1 MHPANWRLINGEFL
15 EAIPA
20 PLARARGNAPAR
32 LLSQS
37 DWLLRRKSD
46 GRFVAARRGGELI
59 SMQRGSLDRQSQA
72 DLRQLEHAEAGGE
85 SLRPFSGLLAGLTAL
100 GLDESYGDAHQLP
113 LVAEPTVLSF
123 AGKDRYARPLWLTS
137 GASRAW
143 RDMRRAA
150 LAEDIMLEAISGYR
164 SHQYQ
169 MGIFR
174 RKIGRGI
181 PVAEILT
188 VNTAP
193 GYSEHH
199 GGNAMDIGA
208 PGEPPA
214 EESFDATPAFAWLRD
229 NAARFGFS
237 MSYPRGNPHGIV
249 YEPWHWRWSAAGG

>member
-20 PLARARGNAPAR
+20 PLARARGNAAAR

-37 DWLLRRKSD
+37 DWLLRRKAD
-46 GRFVAARRGGELI
+46 GRFVAARRREQLVP
-59 SMQRGSLDRQSQA
+59 MQRGVLDRRLQA
-72 DLRQLEHAEAGGE
+72 DLRQLEHAEASGE
-85 SLRPFSGLLAGLTAL
+85 SLRPLAGLLNSLHSL
-100 GLDESYGDAHQLP
+100 GLDENYGDARQLP
-113 LVAEPTVLSF
+113 LVAEPTVLSY

-137 GASRAW
+137 GAARAW
-143 RDMRRAA
+143 RDMRRVAHG
-150 LAEDIMLEAISGYR
+150 EGTTLEAISGYR

-188 VNTAP
+188 VNAAP

-199 GGNAMDIGA
+199 SGNAMDIGT
-208 PGEPPA
+208 PGQPAA
-214 EESFDATPAFAWLRD
+214 EESFEGTPAFAWLQG

-249 YEPWHWRWSAAGG
+249 YEPWHWRWSPVGS

>member
-20 PLARARGNAPAR
+20 PLARAKGNAIAR

-46 GRFVAARRGGELI
+46 GRFVAARRRGQLL
-59 SMQRGSLDRQSQA
+59 SLQRGSLDRRLQD
-72 DLRQLEHAEAGGE
+72 DLRQLEHAEAGGG
-85 SLRPFSGLLAGLTAL
+85 SLRPLSGLLEGLRAL
-100 GLDESYGDAHQLP
+100 GLDETYGDSHQLA
-113 LVAEPTVLSF
+113 LVPEPSVLDY
-123 AGKDRYARPLWLTS
+123 AGKDRYARPLWLS
-137 GASRAW
+137 AGAARAW

-150 LAEDIMLEAISGYR
+150 HAEGRTLEAISGYR

-174 RKIGRGI
+174 RKLGRGI
-181 PVAEILT
+181 PVEEILT
-188 VNTAP
+188 VNAAP

-199 GGNAMDIGA
+199 GGNAMDIGS

-214 EESFDATPAFAWLRD
+214 EESFEKTPAFAWLQA

-237 MSYPRGNPHGIV
+237 MSYPRGNPHGIL
-249 YEPWHWRWSAAGG
+249 YEPWHWRWSAARA

>member
-20 PLARARGNAPAR
+20 ALARARGNSVAR

-37 DWLLRRKSD
+37 DWLLRRKAD
-46 GRFVAARRGGELI
+46 GRFVAARRRGQLVP
-59 SMQRGSLDRQSQA
+59 MQRGSLDQRLQA
-72 DLRQLEHAEAGGE
+72 DLRQLEHAEAGSE
-85 SLRPFSGLLAGLTAL
+85 SLRPLTGLLDGLHTL
-100 GLDESYGDAHQLP
+100 GLDESYGNAHQLP
-113 LVAEPTVLSF
+113 LVAEPTVLSY

-137 GASRAW
+137 GAARAW

-150 LAEDIMLEAISGYR
+150 HAEGATLEAISGYR

-188 VNTAP
+188 VNAAP
-193 GYSEHH
+193 GFSEHH

-208 PGEPPA
+208 PGAPAA
-214 EESFDATPAFAWLRD
+214 EESFEGTPAFAWLQD

-249 YEPWHWRWSAAGG
+249 YEPWHWCWNPDRA